1 MNLSKQ
7 IDVHFLHE
15 CFTYEAD
22 TGNIY
27 WKSRPSSHFKNESAC
42 QNWNNRHAGKKAGSV
57 DAKGYRVI
65 KLLGTPHKAHRII
78 WALTHGQ
85 YPEGFI
91 DHINGMTDDN
101 RLGNLRVVDFV
112 TNAQN
117 SKTAKNNTSGSQG
130 VWLDKETGKWRAS
143 IVHLGQRVSL
153 GSHLTREDANDAR
166 KKAERDYCYHP
177 NHGRT

>member
-1 MNLSKQ
+1 MNSSKQ
-7 IDVHFLHE
+7 IDVNFLHE
-15 CFTYEAD
+15 CFSYDAD

-27 WKSRPSSHFKNESAC
+27 WKFRPSSHFKNESAC
-42 QNWNNRHAGKKAGSV
+42 QNWNNRYAGNKAGTV

-78 WALTHGQ
+78 WALSHGQ

-101 RLGNLRVVDFV
+101 RIGNLRVVDFV

-117 SKTAKNNTSGSQG
+117 
-130 VWLDKETGKWRAS
+130 
-143 IVHLGQRVSL
+143 
-153 GSHLTREDANDAR
+153 
-166 KKAERDYCYHP
+166 
-177 NHGRT
+177 

>member
-1 MNLSKQ
+1 M
-7 IDVHFLHE
+7 
-15 CFTYEAD
+15 
-22 TGNIY
+22 Y
-27 WKSRPSSHFKNESAC
+27 WKSRPNSHFKNESAC
-42 QNWNNRHAGKKAGSV
+42 QNWNNRHAGNKAGTV

-78 WALTHGQ
+78 WALTHGE

-117 SKTAKNNTSGSQG
+117 SKNRKKQH
-130 VWLDKETGKWRAS
+130 KRRAS
-143 IVHLGQRVSL
+143 IVHLGQRISL
-153 GSHLTREDANDAR
+153 GSHLTREDANAAR